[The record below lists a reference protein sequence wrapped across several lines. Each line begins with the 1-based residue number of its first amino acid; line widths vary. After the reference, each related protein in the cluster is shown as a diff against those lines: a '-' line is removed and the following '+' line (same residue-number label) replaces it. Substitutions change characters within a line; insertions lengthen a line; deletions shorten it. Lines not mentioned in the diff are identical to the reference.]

1 MQSPTITIPIPHAVI
16 PGFDELPDVIQAA
29 IEELSK
35 PFPIEE
41 VKVRPGPV
49 KRDGTAALCLAYA
62 DWWTGYLPRLNDEIG
77 PNNWSID
84 LQPWGEHQIIARLT
98 AFGGLIQ
105 KASSG
110 SAKGETNGAQEAEA
124 QAKKRVCAE
133 GVLLGLCF
141 YFLPPVWASGERIG
155 KDFYFNAG
163 EEQRAVYEM
172 YRRAGLTI
180 VHSPGITIPPDH
192 QRDRPSASP
201 SQRATHSRAQP
212 TAIPRAS
219 MSIPQPMPLAAPAQ
233 ERAGAARAAL
243 RSAEQRLGVAPA
255 RNGAVADRHPDQ
267 QRSTPALASDKQLEL
282 IITLLSRLRS
292 HTTASTIDAA
302 GVALQIHALS
312 TMHDHTA
319 LQQATPRLTKL
330 NASKL
335 IDRLKALETPTTP
348 VA

>member
-1 MQSPTITIPIPHAVI
+1 MNPPLITIPTPQAIIPS
-16 PGFDELPDVIQAA
+16 FDELPEAIQAA

-49 KRDGTAALCLAYA
+49 KRDGTAALCLPYA

-110 SAKGETNGAQEAEA
+110 SAKGETNGAAEAEA

-133 GVLLGLCF
+133 GLLLGQFF
-141 YFLPPVWASGERIG
+141 YFLPPVWASGERAG

-163 EEQRAVYEM
+163 EEQYAVYEM
-172 YRRAGLTI
+172 YRRAGLAI
-180 VHSPGITIPPDH
+180 IHSPGITIPPDTRRE
-192 QRDRPSASP
+192 RDRTIARPAQP
-201 SQRATHSRAQP
+201 AAPSRAQP
-212 TAIPRAS
+212 PTSARDSAPTS
-219 MSIPQPMPLAAPAQ
+219 TPLAASTQ
-233 ERAGAARAAL
+233 ERVNTARTSL
-243 RSAEQRLGVAPA
+243 RSTEQRLGVASVRP
-255 RNGAVADRHPDQ
+255 RPVADQHNHH
-267 QRSTPALASDKQLEL
+267 QRPAPALASDKQLEL
-282 IITLLSRLRS
+282 IITLVSRLRS
-292 HTTASTIDAA
+292 HTSTIDAVGTA
-302 GVALQIHALS
+302 MGIPTLS
-312 TMHDHTA
+312 TIQTSET
-319 LQQATPRLTKL
+319 LRQSIPQLTRLD
-330 NASKL
+330 ASKL
-335 IDRLKALETPTTP
+335 IDRLKSLETPIPP